1 MVSRMRFEELVL
13 PHMQAA
19 FNLAYWILGERAEA
33 EDVVQD
39 AFLRAFRAFGGFRG
53 ENAKPWLLAIVR
65 NAAFR
70 ALQNRKRSA
79 RFLILSGDVKGSDGQ
94 DVAEMA
100 SDDPSAESVLL
111 AAEDRERLHAAMGA
125 LPVDYREIIV
135 LREMEGLSYSEI
147 SEAVAIPI
155 GTVMSRLSRARAE
168 LRELLAQRKE

>member
-70 ALQNRKRSA
+70 AIQNRKRSA
-79 RFLILSGDVKGSDGQ
+79 RFFILSRDVKGSDGQ
-94 DVAEMA
+94 VVAEMA

-111 AAEDRERLHAAMGA
+111 AAEDRERLHAALGS
-125 LPVDYREIIV
+125 LPIDYREIIV
-135 LREMEGLSYSEI
+135 LRELEGLSYSEI

-168 LRELLAQRKE
+168 LRVLLAQRKE

>member
-1 MVSRMRFEELVL
+1 MVSRMRFDELVL

-70 ALQNRKRSA
+70 AIQNRKRSA
-79 RFLILSGDVKGSDGQ
+79 RFFILSGDVKGSDGQ
-94 DVAEMA
+94 VVAEIA

-111 AAEDRERLHAAMGA
+111 AAEDRERLHAALGA
-125 LPVDYREIIV
+125 LPIDYREIIV

>member
-1 MVSRMRFEELVL
+1 MRFEELVL

-39 AFLRAFRAFGGFRG
+39 AFLRAFRA
-53 ENAKPWLLAIVR
+53 I
-65 NAAFR
+65 
-70 ALQNRKRSA
+70 QNRKRSA
-79 RFLILSGDVKGSDGQ
+79 RFFILSGDVKGSDGQ

-100 SDDPSAESVLL
+100 SDDPSAENVLL
-111 AAEDRERLHAAMGA
+111 AAEDRERLHAALGA

-147 SEAVAIPI
+147 AEAIAIPI

>member
-39 AFLRAFRAFGGFRG
+39 AFLRAFRAFVGFRG

-70 ALQNRKRSA
+70 AIQNRKRSA
-79 RFLILSGDVKGSDGQ
+79 RFFILSGDVKGSDGQ
-94 DVAEMA
+94 VVAKMA

-111 AAEDRERLHAAMGA
+111 AAEDRERLHAALGS
-125 LPVDYREIIV
+125 LPIDYREIIV
-135 LREMEGLSYSEI
+135 LRELEGLSYSEI

-168 LRELLAQRKE
+168 LRVLLAQRKE